1 MCDKKKGAI
10 TNKNIF
16 KTKKKRDVIINA
28 YNEINDAKKKINL
41 ASESDAITINLP
53 DNHTQTPN
61 FDAISRILKVI
72 YI

>member
-1 MCDKKKGAI
+1 MWQKKGAI

-16 KTKKKRDVIINA
+16 KTKKRDVIINA

-61 FDAISRILKVI
+61 FDAISRILKAI